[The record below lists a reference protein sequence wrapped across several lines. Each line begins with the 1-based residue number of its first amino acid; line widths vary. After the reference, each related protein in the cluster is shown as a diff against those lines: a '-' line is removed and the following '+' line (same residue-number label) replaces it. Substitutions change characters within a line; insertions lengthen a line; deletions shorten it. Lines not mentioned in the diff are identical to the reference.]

1 MRAKCVFCEVETKC
15 LSVIYANVS
24 LHDVRITHVFLILV
38 PPDSVCSVGFPDV
51 DPSQSQQRSVSVKK
65 FGITSLEGATFI
77 SKTSKHRFG

>member
-51 DPSQSQQRSVSVKK
+51 DPSQSQQRSVSVKIWYYVTWGGDIYFK
-65 FGITSLEGATFI
+65 DEQTPFWL
-77 SKTSKHRFG
+77 